1 MDGLIGVIGDKAEGP
16 DEVAGGGLMGDRFVG
31 EATVRDDRLRDNAT
45 VFELAFELVGGRS
58 G

>member
-1 MDGLIGVIGDKAEGP
+1 MGVTGDKPEG
-16 DEVAGGGLMGDRFVG
+16 VAGGGLMGDRFVG

-45 VFELAFELVGGRS
+45 VLELAFEFVGGRS